1 MQSVLSLDHRMA
13 RDHQERRRALN
24 QTLERVVNRVFGC
37 WQHDLSRPF
46 SNGDKTYRVC
56 LKCGMSRDF
65 DATSWKTHGH
75 YHRNGPQ
82 LHHARGQALRRV
94 V

>member
-1 MQSVLSLDHRMA
+1 MQSILSLDLQMA
-13 RDHQERRRALN
+13 RDHQERRRVLN
-24 QTLERVVNRVFGC
+24 QTLERVVNRVLGC

-46 SNGDKTYRVC
+46 SNGGRTYRVC

-65 DATSWKTHGH
+65 DATSWKTYGH

-82 LHHARGQALRRV
+82 LRHAGGQTVRGAV
-94 V
+94 